1 LTIDIIAQTTL
12 NVELNTQRTPSLPAR
27 LFGELNK
34 LESLLQNPIDIHNF
48 NPYLQWRRYKA
59 WKDTNRWLRDQI
71 NSHLANTEQNAKAAD
86 IMDLAIQEFGKTLP
100 LEDYVQSAGA
110 FVFAGHDTISTTLS
124 WLFYTLTQHSNVL
137 RKLKQEHERV
147 FGPDGRDTK
156 GIYTQIVENP
166 TKLSELKYTMQC
178 IKEILRLYPP
188 GATARMCQ
196 DKGYESRSKY
206 F

>member
-1 LTIDIIAQTTL
+1 MTIDIIAQTTL

-27 LFGELNK
+27 LFGELNE
-34 LESLLQNPIDIHNF
+34 LESLLQSPVDLHNF

-71 NSHLANTEQNAKAAD
+71 NSHLANAEQNAKAAD
-86 IMDLAIQEFGKTLP
+86 IMDLAIQEFGRTLP
-100 LEDYVQSAGA
+100 LEDYVQSAGV
-110 FVFAGHDTISTTLS
+110 FVFAGYDTTSTTLS
-124 WLFYTLTQHSNVL
+124 WLFYTLTQHPNVL

-166 TKLSELKYTMQC
+166 TKLLELKYTMQC

-196 DKGYESRSKY
+196 DEGYESRSKY